1 LQLFLQISQKS
12 TNFAKKKDMKTTILT
27 LALGLIGFTIFGQDK
42 TFSYKT
48 KMNNEIIVLSEGQAQ
63 RPPTT
68 LIDATPEMLAKTM
81 PSGTYLSATNAF
93 LIRTATGKNVLI
105 DAGFGRELFN
115 NLKEHNVT
123 PEMIDAVL
131 VTHMHGDH
139 ISGLL
144 DGDGLKTFPNA
155 DLYLA
160 KSEHDYF
167 YKEHPET
174 QAQKLANTLVNVYR
188 DKMILFEP
196 GETVVAEVIKS
207 LPCFGHT
214 PGHTVFLIDHV
225 LVWADMVHAM
235 AVQMPYP
242 TVSLTFDVDNKKAV
256 EARLNMLK
264 YIVDNDFIVAGSHIA
279 YPGIGTLT
287 ENGKGG
293 YIFTPLE

>member
-1 LQLFLQISQKS
+1 
-12 TNFAKKKDMKTTILT
+12 MKTTILT
-27 LALGLIGFTIFGQDK
+27 LVFTLIGFTILGQNK

-68 LIDATPEMLAKTM
+68 LIDATSEMLAETM
-81 PSGTYLSATNAF
+81 PDGTYLSATNAF
-93 LIRTATGKNVLI
+93 LIRTAKGKNVLI

-115 NLKEHNVT
+115 NLEQYNVT
-123 PEMIDAVL
+123 PEMIDMVL
-131 VTHMHGDH
+131 ITHMHGDH

-144 DGDGLKTFPNA
+144 DGNGVKAFPNA

-160 KSEHDYF
+160 KSEHDHF

-174 QAQKLANTLVNVYR
+174 QAQNLANAVINAYR

-196 GETVVAEVIKS
+196 GEMVAAEVIKS

-214 PGHTVFLIDHV
+214 PGHTTFLIDNV
-225 LVWADMVHAM
+225 LIWADMIHAM

-242 TVSLTFDVDNKKAV
+242 TVSLTFDIDNKKAV
-256 EARLNMLK
+256 EARMNMFK
-264 YIVDNDFIVAGSHIA
+264 YIIENNFIVAGSHVA
-279 YPGIGTLT
+279 YPGIGTLLP
-287 ENGKGG
+287 NGKGG
-293 YIFTPLE
+293 YIFSPLEYIFTPIHRHRNQE